1 MYSTRQ
7 RESTLSLRK
16 AEPLRIDPVYL
27 RQILTGLGDG
37 TVTSDISSLPFGVES
52 VFEQWVSE
60 WPGEAGHPID
70 VLRAYALLRDPLGM
84 ADVAFLLDLETE
96 DIHAAIR
103 DNAHLFNR
111 TSATGYVL
119 FHDRFRTHI
128 LSGSSSHELK
138 DILNRLRVKLEGAL
152 RSTGPSSNALRE
164 YAFQHLW
171 AHAICSDAEPED
183 LFALL
188 LEDTIIQS
196 FEEDT
201 RDGWL
206 KIRSHF
212 HQLRIRQRYAEPR
225 TILELCMA
233 EIELSQRYQGK
244 DVTQGFGEDSLL
256 VLDHLHD
263 HIGPALLTLAHL
275 RAGDLDRS
283 QAEFQRL
290 LQTFRS
296 VYGRRATLG
305 ALTGF
310 DESPG
315 EDLAGYNLPLI
326 LLEEAARHCALQGHE
341 TFAFELVEF
350 IDPSAWFQAI
360 RNMMHAYCQIG
371 EDQKGM
377 DLLKWVS
384 AGHDGFKRWAQEEV
398 HPIEIA
404 GEMGR
409 ADIVF
414 FGETL
419 PDNPDYYIWGLQKLC
434 IFAIRHHDNALF
446 TRAFNRFTSAL
457 RSKHSPMD
465 THELILFAGVLAQMH
480 QTHHR
485 LSGIL
490 DQIEARI
497 LSPNLSAEDQGFYA
511 HCIQTELAQAPQT
524 KNWAIRVLDEF
535 PTKAKSFLPF
545 TICHDAD
552 YIETKRRLEI
562 NFPGLFDQDLNSI
575 CAADWTHRTL
585 CGEKAPSLSL
595 IRLGLTL
602 EWHTRRDAR
611 IQACLGH

>member
-1 MYSTRQ
+1 MKS
-7 RESTLSLRK
+7 
-16 AEPLRIDPVYL
+16 DPVYL

-37 TVTSDISSLPFGVES
+37 TVTPDISSLPFGVES
-52 VFEQWVSE
+52 VFERWVLE
-60 WPGEAGHPID
+60 WPGEVGHPID
-70 VLRAYALLRDPLGM
+70 ILRAYALLKEPLGM
-84 ADVAFLLDLETE
+84 AEVAFLLDLTKD

-111 TSATGYVL
+111 ISATGYIL

-128 LSGSSSHELK
+128 LAGSSSHELK
-138 DILNRLRVKLEGAL
+138 DILNRLHVKFEAAL
-152 RSTGPSSNALRE
+152 RSPGISSNAIRE

-171 AHAICSDAEPED
+171 AHAICSDADPED
-183 LFALL
+183 LLTLL
-188 LEDTIIQS
+188 LEDTVIHS
-196 FEEDT
+196 FETDT
-201 RDGWL
+201 QDGWL
-206 KIRSHF
+206 KIRNHF
-212 HQLRIRQRYAEPR
+212 HQLRIRQRYAEPH
-225 TILELCMA
+225 TILDLCIA

-244 DVTQGFGEDSLL
+244 DVAQSSDGDSLL
-256 VLDHLHD
+256 VLDHIHD
-263 HIGPALLTLAHL
+263 HIGRALLTLAHL
-275 RAGDLDRS
+275 RSGDLDRS

-290 LQTFRS
+290 LELFKS

-310 DESPG
+310 EESPG
-315 EDLAGYNLPLI
+315 EDLAAHTLPLI
-326 LLEEAARHCALQGHE
+326 LLEEAARHCALQGHD
-341 TFAFELVEF
+341 TFALELVEF
-350 IDPSAWFQAI
+350 IDASAWFQAI

-377 DLLKWVS
+377 DLLKWIA
-384 AGHDGFKRWAQEEV
+384 AGHDGPNRWNPEEV

-419 PDNPDYYIWGLQKLC
+419 PDNPDYYIWGLQRLC
-434 IFAIRHHDNALF
+434 VFAIRHHEDALF
-446 TRAFNRFTSAL
+446 KRAFNRFTGAL

-465 THELILFAGVLAQMH
+465 THELILIAGVLAQMQ

-485 LSGIL
+485 LNGIL

-497 LSPNLSAEDQGFYA
+497 LSPNLNEEDQGFYA

-524 KNWAIRVLDEF
+524 RDWAIRVLDEF
-535 PTKAKSFLPF
+535 PAKAKGFLPG
-545 TICHDAD
+545 TVCHDAD
-552 YIETKRRLEI
+552 YIETKRRLETT
-562 NFPGLFDQDLNSI
+562 FSGLFGQDLNSI
-575 CAADWTHRTL
+575 APADWTHRTL
-585 CGEKAPSLSL
+585 CGEKASSLSF

-611 IQACLGH
+611 IQACLGLDA

>member
-1 MYSTRQ
+1 M
-7 RESTLSLRK
+7 RK

-37 TVTSDISSLPFGVES
+37 NVTSDISSLPFGVES
-52 VFEQWVSE
+52 VFERSVSE
-60 WPGEAGHPID
+60 WPGIAGHPID

-84 ADVAFLLDLETE
+84 ADVAFLLDLESD

-103 DNAHLFNR
+103 DNAHLFNG

-128 LSGSSSHELK
+128 LAGSSSHELK
-138 DILNRLRVKLEGAL
+138 DILNRLHVKLEGAL
-152 RSTGPSSNALRE
+152 RSTGPTRNALRE

-171 AHAICSDAEPED
+171 AHAICSDADPAD
-183 LFALL
+183 LLALL

-196 FEEDT
+196 FEADT

-206 KIRSHF
+206 KIRNHF

-225 TILELCMA
+225 TILDLCMA

-244 DVTQGFGEDSLL
+244 DVAQSFDGDSLL

-275 RAGDLDRS
+275 RSGDLDQS

-290 LQTFRS
+290 LALFKS

-310 DESPG
+310 EESPG
-315 EDLAGYNLPLI
+315 EDLATHTLPLI
-326 LLEEAARHCALQGHE
+326 LLEEAARHCALQGHD
-341 TFAFELVEF
+341 TFALELVEF
-350 IDPSAWFQAI
+350 IDASAWFQAI

-377 DLLKWVS
+377 DLLKWIA
-384 AGHDGFKRWAQEEV
+384 AGHDGPNRWNPEEV

-414 FGETL
+414 CGEAL
-419 PDNPDYYIWGLQKLC
+419 PDNPDYYISGLQKLC
-434 IFAIRHHDNALF
+434 VFAIRRQEDALF
-446 TRAFNRFTSAL
+446 KRAFNRFTSAL
-457 RSKHSPMD
+457 RSKRSPIE
-465 THELILFAGVLAQMH
+465 THELILFAGVLAQMQQPH
-480 QTHHR
+480 PR
-485 LSGIL
+485 LNGIL

-497 LSPNLSAEDQGFYA
+497 LSQNLNEEDQGFYA
-511 HCIQTELAQAPQT
+511 HWIQTELAQAPQT
-524 KNWAIRVLDEF
+524 QDWAIGVLDEL
-535 PTKAKSFLPF
+535 PAKAKGFLPF
-545 TICHDAD
+545 TVCHDAD
-552 YIETKRRLEI
+552 YIETKRRLET
-562 NFPGLFDQDLNSI
+562 NFSGLFGQDPHSI
-575 CAADWTHRTL
+575 CPTDWTHRTL
-585 CGEKAPSLSL
+585 CGEKAPSLSF

-602 EWHTRRDAR
+602 EWHARRDAG
-611 IQACLGH
+611 IQACLGLEA